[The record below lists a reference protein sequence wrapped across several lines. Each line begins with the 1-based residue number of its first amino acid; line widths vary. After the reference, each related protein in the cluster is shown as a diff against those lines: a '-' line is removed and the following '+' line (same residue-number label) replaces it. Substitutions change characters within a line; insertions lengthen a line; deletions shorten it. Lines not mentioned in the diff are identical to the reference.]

1 MSAARLLADAGPVG
15 GVGGVGMVGIG
26 NMGLGLALRL
36 RDAGIAVSVCDIDA
50 NRTVLAAEAGARVCA
65 TPAEAA
71 RGCALLA
78 VVVVDAAQTEAV
90 LFGTSAIDNATNSAT
105 AGATAGAAAALPPGA
120 AVLLCPTLGPADVES
135 IAARL
140 GATGLGCIDAPM
152 SGGPVRA
159 RDGSMSL
166 MVACSDA
173 LWARHQ
179 PLLLH
184 LAAGLLR
191 VGSRCGD
198 GARTKL
204 VNNLLAAVNL
214 AAAAEALAL
223 ATHLGLDAGRTLDVI
238 ARSSGQSWIGSD
250 RMARALAGDFAPR
263 AHTTLLA
270 KDTRLALAMVARA
283 GLPAPVLGQRA
294 AALFQDALA
303 AGYADEDDA
312 RMLSLLMAMQAPRVP
327 PVPPAP
333 PVPPPRPGAPSTGS
347 AP

>member
-15 GVGGVGMVGIG
+15 GVGGVGVVGIG
-26 NMGLGLALRL
+26 NMGLGLVLRL

-90 LFGTSAIDNATNSAT
+90 LFGTQGI
-105 AGATAGAAAALPPGA
+105 AGAAAALPPGA

-140 GATGLGCIDAPM
+140 GAVGLGCIDAPM

-214 AAAAEALAL
+214 AATAEALAL
-223 ATHLGLDAGRTLDVI
+223 ATHLGLDAGRTLDLI

-303 AGYADEDDA
+303 AGYAGEDDA

-333 PVPPPRPGAPSTGS
+333 PVQPPRPGAPSTGS

>member
-15 GVGGVGMVGIG
+15 GVGGVGVVGIG

-50 NRTVLAAEAGARVCA
+50 TRTLLAAEAGARVCA
-65 TPAEAA
+65 TPADAA

-90 LFGTSAIDNATNSAT
+90 LFGTP
-105 AGATAGAAAALPPGA
+105 GTAGAAAALPPGA
-120 AVLLCPTLGPADVES
+120 TVLLCPTLGPADVES

-204 VNNLLAAVNL
+204 VNNLLAASTWRL
-214 AAAAEALAL
+214 LPRPWRWL
-223 ATHLGLDAGRTLDVI
+223 PT
-238 ARSSGQSWIGSD
+238 SGW
-250 RMARALAGDFAPR
+250 M
-263 AHTTLLA
+263 
-270 KDTRLALAMVARA
+270 
-283 GLPAPVLGQRA
+283 RA
-294 AALFQDALA
+294 A
-303 AGYADEDDA
+303 
-312 RMLSLLMAMQAPRVP
+312 RW
-327 PVPPAP
+327 
-333 PVPPPRPGAPSTGS
+333 T
-347 AP
+347 